1 MASEYCIN
9 NEKACGE
16 AAKLIDRGLRWADT
30 VEGHKY
36 WQEVCN
42 RLRVYSEGKL
52 PAKADDVSPAEE
64 PANSLR
70 ERFDALIA
78 ASETPE
84 EAS

>member
-30 VEGHKY
+30 VEGHEY
-36 WQEVCN
+36 WREVCN
-42 RLRVYSEGKL
+42 RLRLYSEGKL
-52 PAKADDVSPAEE
+52 PSTDPN
-64 PANSLR
+64 ANSLR

-84 EAS
+84 EES